1 MKKYITPQMMSLSYA
16 AEEAI
21 GRETEGSN
29 RFNDGEL
36 EW

>member
-1 MKKYITPQMMSLSYA
+1 MKKYITPEMMTLSYA
-16 AEEAI
+16 ADQAI
-21 GRETEGSN
+21 SGDTEGSN